1 MATSSTPAACQPIA
15 TRLQQEQ
22 GVIKTLQLRLQRAS
36 PAEKPA
42 LINLISNR
50 QAVAVALDEQLRA
63 CLLANPPRPPQP
75 QPAVDLFPQQRTL
88 PIVSLAVG
96 LGMALEGMTVRFH
109 NQGSGD
115 HRSSSVDIRL
125 RGQSRSGYPK
135 DLGQLTSAWA
145 DLHLNDIN
153 SQSLRVHF
161 DAAAVLPL
169 RLRALFETQGTEIIV
184 NNLPDKDLTLL
195 SIELD
200 LTLGV
205 DVATA
210 LLTLL
215 PGPVQTKALVK
226 GLLFGTHE
234 DKAIEAAFNDKVA
247 QALGQ
252 GGLVS
257 NLELTRQVLGTGWNP
272 AHDKVRAVHREG
284 ELWRIDF
291 AQRPP
296 VIVF

>member
-115 HRSSSVDIRL
+115 HRRSSVSHTNTSPVSNRSSKFFAVRRPARQSSSRPA
-125 RGQSRSGYPK
+125 GGSF
-135 DLGQLTSAWA
+135 LTSPSMARQ
-145 DLHLNDIN
+145 NN
-153 SQSLRVHF
+153 STSGSSASRM
-161 DAAAVLPL
+161 
-169 RLRALFETQGTEIIV
+169 
-184 NNLPDKDLTLL
+184 
-195 SIELD
+195 
-200 LTLGV
+200 
-205 DVATA
+205 
-210 LLTLL
+210 
-215 PGPVQTKALVK
+215 
-226 GLLFGTHE
+226 
-234 DKAIEAAFNDKVA
+234 
-247 QALGQ
+247 
-252 GGLVS
+252 
-257 NLELTRQVLGTGWNP
+257 
-272 AHDKVRAVHREG
+272 
-284 ELWRIDF
+284 
-291 AQRPP
+291 
-296 VIVF
+296 

>member
-1 MATSSTPAACQPIA
+1 MATSTTPAACQPIA
-15 TRLQQEQ
+15 TRLEQEQ
-22 GVIKTLQLRLQRAS
+22 GVVKSLQLRLQRAS
-36 PAEKPA
+36 PTEKPKLVT
-42 LINLISNR
+42 LIGNR
-50 QAVAVALDEQLRA
+50 QAVVAALNEQLRA
-63 CLLANPPRPPQP
+63 CVLAHPPQP
-75 QPAVDLFPQQRTL
+75 PQPPDLFEQQRML
-88 PIVSLAVG
+88 PIVSLVVG
-96 LGMALEGMTVRFH
+96 LGGVLEGMTVRFH

-115 HRSSSVDIRL
+115 HRHSSVDIRV

-135 DLGQLTSAWA
+135 DLGQLTSSWA

-153 SQSLRVHF
+153 SQSLSVHF
-161 DAAAVLPL
+161 DAAANLPL

-195 SIELD
+195 SIQLD

-226 GLLFGTHE
+226 GLLLGTHE
-234 DKAIEAAFNDKVA
+234 DKAIEAAFNAKVA

-257 NLELTRQVLGTGWNP
+257 NLELTRQVLGTGWDP
-272 AHDKVRAVHREG
+272 AHDKVRAVRREG
-284 ELWRIDF
+284 ESWRIDF
-291 AQRPP
+291 ARRRP